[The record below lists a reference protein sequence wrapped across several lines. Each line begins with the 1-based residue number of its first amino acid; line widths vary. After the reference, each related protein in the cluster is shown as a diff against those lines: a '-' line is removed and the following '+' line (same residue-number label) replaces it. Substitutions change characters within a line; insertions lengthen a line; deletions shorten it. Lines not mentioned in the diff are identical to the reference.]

1 MSEAYAHDTALVTE
15 GSTSYDRFIDGA
27 IALSIVTFATT
38 LLALVELVPLGTA
51 GSALGSYFLTLFAAV
66 SGGVGLTA
74 GASWANVVTVTSQRV
89 RGVAGGLLVTTGLLT
104 AVAYLTA
111 VTLATLLGFVLISQ
125 ALIIGAAGVSSRLD
139 IIDTEPDASAGLLA
153 GGAFAVIGTA
163 IGGALG
169 GTVVGFDSIAWL
181 VFPAV
186 VGAGLAVLTIV
197 PREDLGSTIPVGLVV
212 GTLGVVVATAAIG
225 IGWQW
230 NPETLDGGFTGGVVI
245 PLFAAFG
252 ALISAWAAAKCRA
265 GFGAPG
271 REYGAFLIINLN
283 ALLMVVTMVSIVL
296 FVLTRGA
303 TYATRG
309 LTTSAL
315 TLLVLLVPLLAL
327 ATEFARSRVGGGE
340 WNRTVRL
347 VTQIAPLAIL
357 GAVAAVIT
365 TVLITANPI
374 EYGFNYQILQNRN
387 LIPRETAI
395 TITPNPEVGAVILM
409 LVASIMWIA
418 LFRNYGSLRNVGA
431 AFPRAES
438 VRQVVP
444 VAVAGM
450 AVLIGGVLLVGPTPA
465 GIPLGSVV
473 GVGVVTAGTL
483 AAVGLAALPVAGVA
497 TSSGSIADRTQASA
511 PLFTLGVFGGLAVL
525 TAALLL
531 QPVTGHTPGIAGVD
545 LVAVGALFATLACG
559 LAAGVSAYARRTTA
573 ETLQNRLLGEETIL
587 GLTGA
592 AGFIALLG
600 LHVLATGSGFTV
612 LGVSVTTEGTLSW
625 PMILQPYIPLG
636 AEPGGI
642 MPAVVGTVWLVIG
655 ATLFAVPLG
664 IGAAVFLTEYAEQ
677 GRLTA
682 VVEIATN
689 ALWSTPSIVFGLFG
703 AAFIIPRLGG
713 NESLLA
719 GMLVLG
725 FMLLPLVLITSRESI
740 KAVPDEYRD
749 ASAALGVS
757 QWETIKSVVLPAAM
771 PGVITGGIL
780 GIGRIA
786 GETAPLILV
795 LGSTLN
801 ATESVNVLQGFQFVA
816 EPPFIIND
824 QLLAASASLPTQVWA
839 VIAAGVSGSPQ
850 MGWAS
855 AAILLS
861 VVLTFYAIGITA
873 RTYFR
878 RKLSYE

>member
-1 MSEAYAHDTALVTE
+1 MSEAYAHDTALVSE
-15 GSTSYDRFIDGA
+15 GSTSYDRFVDGA
-27 IALSIVTFATT
+27 IALSILAFATT
-38 LLALVELVPLGTA
+38 LVSLVEIVPLGATGA
-51 GSALGSYFLTLFAAV
+51 ALGGYFLTLFAAV
-66 SGGVGLTA
+66 AGGVGLTA
-74 GASWANVVTVTSQRV
+74 AAAWANVVTVTSQRV
-89 RGVAGGLLVTTGLLT
+89 RGVGVGLLVTTGVLT
-104 AVAYLTA
+104 AVAYTTGL
-111 VTLATLLGFVLISQ
+111 TLATLLGVVLIGQ
-125 ALIIGAAGVSSRLD
+125 ALIVGAAGISSRVEV
-139 IIDTEPDASAGLLA
+139 IDTEPDASAGLLA
-153 GGAFAVIGTA
+153 GGAFAVIGATV
-163 IGGALG
+163 GGALG
-169 GTVVGFDSIAWL
+169 GTIVGFDSIAWL
-181 VFPAV
+181 AFPIV
-186 VGAGLAVLTIV
+186 VGAGLAVITIL
-197 PREDLGSTIPVGLVV
+197 PREDIGSTIPVSLVV
-212 GTLGVVVATAAIG
+212 GTLGIVVTTAVIG
-225 IGWQW
+225 VGWQW

-245 PLFAAFG
+245 PLFAG
-252 ALISAWAAAKCRA
+252 VGSLLSAWAAAKCRA

-309 LTTSAL
+309 LTASAL
-315 TLLVLLVPLLAL
+315 TVLVLLTPLLAI
-327 ATEFARSRVGGGE
+327 ATEFARSPTGGDS
-340 WNRTVRL
+340 WNNTVQL
-347 VTQIAPLAIL
+347 VTRVAPLSVL
-357 GAVAAVIT
+357 GAVAAVLT
-365 TVLITANPI
+365 TVLITGNPL
-374 EYGFNYQILQNRN
+374 EYAFSYQILENRN
-387 LIPRETAI
+387 LIPRETAV
-395 TITPNPEVGAVILM
+395 TVTTTPEVGAVILT
-409 LVASIMWIA
+409 LVGLLMSVA
-418 LFRNYGSLRNVGA
+418 LFRNYGSLRNVGDE
-431 AFPRAES
+431 FPRAET
-438 VRQVVP
+438 VRQAVPIVIAGLVVLTG
-444 VAVAGM
+444 A
-450 AVLIGGVLLVGPTPA
+450 LLLLGPTPA
-465 GIPLGSVV
+465 GLPLGSTVGAGVV
-473 GVGVVTAGTL
+473 AAGALAALGIAALPIAGVVTRT
-483 AAVGLAALPVAGVA
+483 
-497 TSSGSIADRTQASA
+497 GSIADRTQASA
-511 PLFTLGVFGGLAVL
+511 PLFTLGVFGSLGVL
-525 TAALLL
+525 TVALLL
-531 QPVTGHTPGIAGVD
+531 QPAAGRTPSVLGVD
-545 LVAVGALFATLACG
+545 IAAVVALGAALCCG
-559 LAAGVSAYARRTTA
+559 LAAGVSAYARRSTTS
-573 ETLQNRLLGEETIL
+573 TLQRRLLGEEAVL

-592 AGFIALLG
+592 AGFLTLLG
-600 LHVLATGSGFTV
+600 LHVIVTGSGLTV
-612 LGVSVTTEGTLSW
+612 LGISVTTDGTLSW
-625 PMILQPYIPLG
+625 PMILEAYIPLG

-677 GRLTA
+677 GRFTA

-713 NESLLA
+713 SESLMA

-757 QWETIKSVVLPAAM
+757 QWETIRSVVLPAAM

-855 AAILLS
+855 AAVLLS

-878 RKLSYE
+878 RKLNYE

>member
-1 MSEAYAHDTALVTE
+1 VMS
-15 GSTSYDRFIDGA
+15 
-27 IALSIVTFATT
+27 
-38 LLALVELVPLGTA
+38 
-51 GSALGSYFLTLFAAV
+51 
-66 SGGVGLTA
+66 
-74 GASWANVVTVTSQRV
+74 
-89 RGVAGGLLVTTGLLT
+89 
-104 AVAYLTA
+104 
-111 VTLATLLGFVLISQ
+111 
-125 ALIIGAAGVSSRLD
+125 
-139 IIDTEPDASAGLLA
+139 
-153 GGAFAVIGTA
+153 
-163 IGGALG
+163 
-169 GTVVGFDSIAWL
+169 TVVI
-181 VFPAV
+181 
-186 VGAGLAVLTIV
+186 
-197 PREDLGSTIPVGLVV
+197 
-212 GTLGVVVATAAIG
+212 TA
-225 IGWQW
+225 
-230 NPETLDGGFTGGVVI
+230 
-245 PLFAAFG
+245 
-252 ALISAWAAAKCRA
+252 
-265 GFGAPG
+265 
-271 REYGAFLIINLN
+271 
-283 ALLMVVTMVSIVL
+283 
-296 FVLTRGA
+296 
-303 TYATRG
+303 
-309 LTTSAL
+309 
-315 TLLVLLVPLLAL
+315 
-327 ATEFARSRVGGGE
+327 
-340 WNRTVRL
+340 
-347 VTQIAPLAIL
+347 
-357 GAVAAVIT
+357 
-365 TVLITANPI
+365 VLITGNPI
-374 EYGFNYQILQNRN
+374 EYGFTYEILQNRN

-395 TITPNPEVGAVILM
+395 TITPNPEVGAVILAV
-409 LVASIMWIA
+409 VASIMWIA

-438 VRQVVP
+438 VRQLVP
-444 VAVAGM
+444 IAVAGM

-473 GVGVVTAGTL
+473 GVGVVAAATL
-483 AAVGLAALPVAGVA
+483 AALGLAVLPIAGVA
-497 TSSGSIADRTQASA
+497 TSSGPIADRTQASA

-525 TAALLL
+525 TAGLLL
-531 QPVTGHTPGIAGVD
+531 QPVTEQTPGIAGVD

-573 ETLQNRLLGEETIL
+573 ETLQDRLLGEETIL

-592 AGFIALLG
+592 AGFSALLG
-600 LHVLATGSGFTV
+600 LHVLATGSGLTV

-677 GRLTA
+677 GRFTA

-740 KAVPDEYRD
+740 KAVPGEYRD

-801 ATESVNVLQGFQFVA
+801 ATESVNVLQGFRFVA
-816 EPPFIIND
+816 EPPFIVND

-855 AAILLS
+855 AAVLLS

-878 RKLSYE
+878 RKLNYE